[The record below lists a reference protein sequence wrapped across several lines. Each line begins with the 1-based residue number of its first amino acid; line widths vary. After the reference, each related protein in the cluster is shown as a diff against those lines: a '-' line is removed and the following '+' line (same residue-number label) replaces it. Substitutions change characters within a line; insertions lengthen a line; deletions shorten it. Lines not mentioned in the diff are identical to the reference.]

1 MIESLVIETKAHLVI
16 KAQAGD
22 LTAWQSLLT
31 DLYPQALRQARALLR
46 DRDLAEDAVQNAI
59 IKLYTHLASLVEPA
73 SFTAWWRRILTNE
86 VYAILRLNQRESSQQ
101 LDEGIQQQSGLAV
114 DEMVALRCEL
124 ARALQRLPFDQQQ
137 VVFDIDF
144 RGSSLQEVADCNQIN
159 LGTVKSRLFR
169 AREKLQQEL
178 IVFRQGRKEKK
189 AMSNQIGTR
198 NLGELFYDYLEG
210 TMDGGERTRFEAE
223 LAGHPEWANE
233 LQHHKDFVTLL
244 HTLTGKLT
252 LTSADVLSKIQTV
265 ADKITDY
272 EQIVDD
278 TYYGPGSP
286 QTVTSHIWF
295 HAPDLYRVESS
306 HHLMGEMSV
315 VVNGCEATTYM
326 AKSKQAAKITVS
338 EEFREQMGLNFAD
351 LLKKMA
357 ADKSSR
363 LLGSEYVSGRPAL
376 HLQFNQKVAG
386 KGDMITHLWM
396 EKETWM
402 PLVTELYN
410 ADGEL
415 VQRKVVRELR
425 LNLGLTAEHFTLSL
439 PADVQVQDN
448 TQQTLQPL
456 QDISLEEAK
465 VKLGEQPYLLPETED
480 GYQAKHQWI
489 TLPSGEGVLLTQYF
503 ALGEPVAKL
512 TVSQGKCA
520 HASLPANLA
529 LVPVHFMFART
540 DTEGQYVEIGIKP
553 VTGILVWNQ
562 VGRFYTLGGDFER
575 EELIKLASKL
585 SVL

>member
-1 MIESLVIETKAHLVI
+1 MIDTLEIETKLQLVI

-22 LTAWQSLLT
+22 LTAWQLLLT

-46 DRDLAEDAVQNAI
+46 DRDLAEDAVQNTL
-59 IKLYTHLASLVEPA
+59 IKLYTHLDSLVEPT

-86 VYAILRLNQRESSQQ
+86 VYAILRLNQRENNQQ
-101 LDEGIQQQSGLAV
+101 LDEGIQQQSGLAI
-114 DEMVALRCEL
+114 DEMVALRYEL
-124 ARALQRLPFDQQQ
+124 ARALQRLPFVQQQ
-137 VVFDIDF
+137 VVLDIDL
-144 RGSSLQEVADCNQIN
+144 RGSSLQEAADWNQIS

-178 IVFRQGRKEKK
+178 KVFRQGRKEKK
-189 AMSNQIGTR
+189 AMSNEIGKR

-223 LAGHPEWANE
+223 LAEHPEWAKE
-233 LQHHKDFVTLL
+233 LKHHKDFVTLL

-252 LTSADVLSKIQTV
+252 LTSEDVFRKIQTV
-265 ADKITDY
+265 VDKITDY

-278 TYYGPGSP
+278 TYYGQGSP
-286 QTVTSHIWF
+286 QTITSHIWF
-295 HAPDLYRVESS
+295 RAPDLYRVESC
-306 HHLMGEMSV
+306 HPMMGEMLV

-326 AKSKQAAKITVS
+326 VNSKQAAKIAVS

-351 LLKKMA
+351 LLKKMS

-386 KGDMITHLWM
+386 KDDMITHLWM

-425 LNLGLTAEHFTLSL
+425 LNIGLSKHFFTLTL
-439 PADVQVQDN
+439 PADVQLQDN

-456 QDISLEEAK
+456 QDITLEEAK
-465 VKLGEQPYLLPETED
+465 VKFGERPYILPEAED

-503 ALGEPVAKL
+503 VLGEPVAKL

-520 HASLPANLA
+520 HANLPANIPTE
-529 LVPVHFMFART
+529 PVHFVFAGT
-540 DTEGQYVEIGIKP
+540 DTEGQYVELGMKP

-562 VGRFYTLGGDFER
+562 AGCFYTLGGDFER
-575 EELIKLASKL
+575 EELIKLANKL

>member
-1 MIESLVIETKAHLVI
+1 VIESLEFETKVHLI
-16 KAQAGD
+16 LKAQAGD
-22 LTAWQSLLT
+22 LIAWQSLLT

-46 DRDLAEDAVQNAI
+46 DRDLAEDAVQNTL
-59 IKLYTHLASLVEPA
+59 IKLYTHLDSLVEPA

-86 VYAILRLNQRESSQQ
+86 VYAILRLNQRESSQL
-101 LDEGIQQQSGLAV
+101 LDEGIQQQSGLAI

-137 VVFDIDF
+137 VVLDIDL
-144 RGSSLQEVADCNQIN
+144 RGSSLQEVADCNHIN

-178 IVFRQGRKEKK
+178 KVFRQGRKEKK
-189 AMSNQIGTR
+189 AMSNEIGKR

-210 TMDGGERTRFEAE
+210 TMDGGERARFEAE
-223 LAGHPEWANE
+223 LAEHPEWARE

-252 LTSADVLSKIQTV
+252 LTSADVLEKIQTV
-265 ADKITDY
+265 VDKIRDY

-286 QTVTSHIWF
+286 QTITSHIWF
-295 HAPDLYRVESS
+295 HTPDLYRVESC
-306 HHLMGEMSV
+306 HPLMGEMLV

-326 AKSKQAAKITVS
+326 AKSKQAAKIAVS
-338 EEFREQMGLNFAD
+338 EEFREQMGFNFAD

-363 LLGSEYVSGRPAL
+363 LLGCEYVSGRPAL

-425 LNLGLTAEHFTLSL
+425 LNIGLTDEYFTLSL
-439 PADVQVQDN
+439 PADVQLQDN
-448 TQQTLQPL
+448 SQKTLQPL
-456 QDISLEEAK
+456 QDITLEEAK
-465 VKLGEQPYLLPETED
+465 AKFGEQPFILPAAED
-480 GYQAKHQWI
+480 SYQVKHQWI
-489 TLPSGEGVLLTQYF
+489 TLPGGEGVLLTQYF

-520 HASLPANLA
+520 HASLPANLST
-529 LVPVHFMFART
+529 VPVHFLFAGT
-540 DTEGQYVEIGIKP
+540 DTEGQYVELGMKP

-562 VGRFYTLGGDFER
+562 AGRYYTLGGDFTR
-575 EELIKLASKL
+575 EELIKLAGKL
-585 SVL
+585 RVS